1 MPAVITFYF
10 RNYELPWTVDPE
22 ERDRFRKIW
31 RTALGIVLLFSIAMP
46 WLPVPERPFDAPPPI
61 PPRIAQ
67 LVLDRAIPPPPP
79 PPPVQVEPKPRP
91 DQKPAPQPETDLA
104 RTQKARKKASQA
116 GLLPFVDQ
124 LADLRDQF
132 DVKKD
137 DLKPLASAKGDGD
150 TPRAERALI
159 TAKTGT
165 LTGGIN
171 TAGVSR
177 GFGSGS
183 GTLDGHGTT
192 RMQVPLGG
200 SGSGNSLTGSGDNV
214 SRSGGG
220 KKASRSQEEIELVF
234 DRNKAA
240 IYALYNRALRD
251 NPALLGKVVF
261 VLTIAP
267 WGEVTDI
274 RIVSSELK
282 DAELERKLVARIRM
296 FRFED
301 KDVEAMTTTKPIE
314 FFPA

>member
-1 MPAVITFYF
+1 MPAVITFFY

-31 RTALGIVLLFSIAMP
+31 RTTLGIVLLFSIAMP
-46 WLPVPERPFDAPPPI
+46 WLPVPERPFDVPPPI

-91 DQKPAPQPETDLA
+91 DQKPVVQPETDLA

-200 SGSGNSLTGSGDNV
+200 SGSGNSLTGSGDV
-214 SRSGGG
+214 SRAGGG

-267 WGEVTDI
+267 WGEITDI